1 MAEKVGTI
9 FYDLDLDDSKFKS
22 KTKGASQ
29 DADNF
34 GSRIKGSAV
43 ELAALGAV
51 ATVALT
57 QVVDYLGKAVQ
68 ASIQQQNALIGLSSV
83 ARGTGNSIDATT
95 KAARDLAADG
105 LMPLSDAATSLKN
118 LLAAGYSLPEAT
130 KLMYAFKDSAAFGRQ
145 GALEFGQAIRGA
157 TEGIKNGNSIL
168 VDNAGVTKN
177 LSVML
182 EEAGYSSQDLMKA
195 TTDTGVRMA
204 IFNGILHETRFQ
216 TGDAKKLAESFGGAM
231 AKTAT
236 QVQYAKVALGEALQP
251 ILTKIINLMSPLIE
265 KITDFVKKNPA
276 FVAAIAAMSVAMLGA
291 IVVIAGVAA
300 AILATSIVS
309 APLIGTILLVAAAI
323 GAVVGALVFVETKF
337 GMVTKAIQVTRDAL
351 AAAGDAIVGM
361 FNKVMSNP
369 AVKALV
375 DFIGKTF
382 KQIWIDLQG
391 IFKQVVNSLQPV
403 FKAFDSLFAVIGG
416 FLSKHGKTIMTVF
429 KTLAIILGG
438 LLIAPLVAGFAL
450 LIGALKLLS
459 VVLGFVNKHFEIIK
473 KVIIGAIL
481 VALSPLILA
490 VGLVIGAF
498 KLLVWTAQKIW
509 AVLSFVF
516 SAIWT
521 VISTVFG
528 AIMAVWNAVLAP
540 VFSAIIYIVTALF
553 KIWFTIW
560 SAILQVTW
568 TVFSTLAQI
577 IFVVLQALF
586 NYVVKSFLMPIFNFF
601 SAVFTGIWNIVY
613 SILSAVYSFVA
624 GILGGLWNVIVSV
637 FNGVLGFV
645 RSVWNFIKE
654 AIIAPIGAVAAVV
667 GNKMAEVKDRI
678 VGGLRDAFNWVR
690 NFFNEAVN
698 AGRNLID
705 GLVRGISNAS
715 GAVVNKVKE
724 ICAGA
729 LNAVKSFFGIK
740 SPSRVMAK
748 MGDFLMVGLKNGIQR
763 AGEAV
768 VSAAT
773 SISERI
779 SNGMQSSLENV
790 SSGAQ
795 GVVRVYRGMYGQLN
809 AMNQASSVAING
821 TASAINGAAAA
832 ASENGGAIAQAPI
845 TVIMNNE
852 GIVARSRSE
861 WREIMADGIEA
872 VNEELRARGHQQI
885 GDGKIQG
892 ASTV

>member
-9 FYDLDLDDSKFKS
+9 FYDLDLDDAKFKS
-22 KTKGASQ
+22 KTKAASG

-34 GSRIKGSAV
+34 GSRIKGSAM

-57 QVVDYLGKAVQ
+57 QVVDYLGKAVA
-68 ASIQQQNALIGLSSV
+68 ASVQQQNALIGLSSV

-95 KAARDLAADG
+95 QAAKDLAADG

-118 LLAAGYSLPEAT
+118 LLAAGYSLPQAT

-145 GALEFGQAIRGA
+145 GALDFGQAIRGA

-251 ILTKIINLMSPLIE
+251 ILTKIINLLAPLIE
-265 KITDFVKKNPA
+265 KITEFVKKNPA
-276 FVAAIAAMSVAMLGA
+276 FVAAIAAATVIMLG
-291 IVVIAGVAA
+291 
-300 AILATSIVS
+300 
-309 APLIGTILLVAAAI
+309 LVAVLGI
-323 GAVVGALVFVETKF
+323 LGAVVGAIMNLGIVGVIALSVGAAIGVLVGALVFLEMKF
-337 GMVTKAIQVTRDAL
+337 GFVTKAIQATKDAL
-351 AAAGDAIVGM
+351 ASAGEAIVNM
-361 FNKVMSNP
+361 FNSVMSNP
-369 AVKALV
+369 AVKAV
-375 DFIGKTF
+375 VEFIGTTF
-382 KQIWIDLQG
+382 KQIWVDLQG
-391 IFKQVVNSLQPV
+391 IFKQVATSLQPV
-403 FKAFDSLFAVIGG
+403 FDAFSSLFKTIGD

-429 KTLAIILGG
+429 KTIAIVIGG
-438 LLIAPLVAGFAL
+438 ILIAPLVAGFAL
-450 LIGALKLLS
+450 LLGGLKLLS
-459 VVLGFVNKHFEIIK
+459 IVLGFINKHFEIIK
-473 KVIIGAIL
+473 KVIIGAII

-498 KLLVWTAQKIW
+498 KLLMWSVQQIFNVFK
-509 AVLSFVF
+509 VVF
-516 SAIWT
+516 SAIWL
-521 VISTVFG
+521 VVSTVFN

-540 VFSAIIYIVTALF
+540 VFNAIIYLVTSLF
-553 KIWFTIW
+553 KIWWTIW
-560 SAILQVTW
+560 TGILEVVW
-568 TVFSTLAQI
+568 TIISTIGQI
-577 IFVVLQALF
+577 IFVIVQ
-586 NYVVKSFLMPIFNFF
+586 
-601 SAVFTGIWNIVY
+601 GIWNIVWGF
-613 SILSAVYSFVA
+613 LQNV
-624 GILGGLWNVIVSV
+624 WN
-637 FNGVLGFV
+637 GFV
-645 RSVWNFIKE
+645 NIFTAVWNFIVGVWNGIW
-654 AIIAPIGAVAAVV
+654 AFLQPIINGIIAFFKERWDNLVANVKWAFELIKKYIIDPIVEMAKAVANKIGEVANAVSN
-667 GNKMAEVKDRI
+667 G
-678 VGGLRDAFNWVR
+678 VR
-690 NFFNEAVN
+690 KAVDSAKNFFNDMIS
-698 AGRNLID
+698 AGKNLID
-705 GLVRGISNAS
+705 GLVRGITNAKD
-715 GAVVNKVKE
+715 AVVNKVKE
-724 ICAGA
+724 ICQGA

-748 MGDFLMVGLKNGIQR
+748 MGDYLMVGLKNGIQQ
-763 AGEAV
+763 AGAAV
-768 VSAAT
+768 VDAAT

-832 ASENGGAIAQAPI
+832 AGENGGAIAQAPI

-852 GIVARSRSE
+852 GIVARSRNE
-861 WREIMADGIEA
+861 WRDIMADGIEA

-885 GDGKIQG
+885 GDGKVQG
-892 ASTV
+892 ASTI